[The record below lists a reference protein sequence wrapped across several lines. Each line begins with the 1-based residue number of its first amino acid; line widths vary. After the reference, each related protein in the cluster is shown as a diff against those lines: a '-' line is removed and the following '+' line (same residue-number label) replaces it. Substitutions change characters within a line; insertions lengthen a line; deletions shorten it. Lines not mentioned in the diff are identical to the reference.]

1 MGAYTIY
8 TRSFL
13 INFKYFV
20 MRLTRKFFA
29 SKFPAAKQCASCRFF
44 HSDVTIEELEEQ
56 YEDFVKDNICLFTNG
71 YSFPCQY
78 RSVQPPIGYDLRMP
92 LKNKN

>member
-1 MGAYTIY
+1 M
-8 TRSFL
+8 
-13 INFKYFV
+13 INFKCYA
-20 MRLTRKFFA
+20 MELTRKFFA

-44 HSDVTIEELEEQ
+44 HSDVTIEELEDQ

-78 RSVQPPIGYDLRMP
+78 RSIQPPIDHPLRMP